1 MKIGDK
7 LKQGR
12 MTKNLTQVEVGEI
25 LNVSRRTVSSW
36 ELNRKY
42 QDLELLVALSD
53 LYDISLDTILR
64 EDEKMIQSLSEEI
77 RTGRK
82 RNYWLTLF
90 SMIYFLILIFYVFL
104 LIQGNQIISMQTLE
118 LYSLK
123 RTGLIS
129 VLMLSSLALGVIS
142 WVLPIVQIF
151 SERIKTQPTFLIISI
166 SSCAIAISF
175 QVIYHNLMLQTND
188 FSGLMDT
195 SGTLTVVTIILLLG
209 TLGLNFLSNF
219 IAFKKEQT
227 L

>member
-25 LNVSRRTVSSW
+25 LNVSRSTVSSW
-36 ELNRKY
+36 EVNRTY
-42 QDLELLVALSD
+42 PDLELLVALSD

-90 SMIYFLILIFYVFL
+90 SMIYFLILIFYVFM
-104 LIQGNQIISMQTLE
+104 LIQGNQIISMQILE

-151 SERIKTQPTFLIISI
+151 SKRIKTQPTFLIISI

-175 QVIYHNLMLQTND
+175 QVIYHNL
-188 FSGLMDT
+188 
-195 SGTLTVVTIILLLG
+195 
-209 TLGLNFLSNF
+209 
-219 IAFKKEQT
+219 K
-227 L
+227 

>member
-1 MKIGDK
+1 
-7 LKQGR
+7 
-12 MTKNLTQVEVGEI
+12 
-25 LNVSRRTVSSW
+25 
-36 ELNRKY
+36 
-42 QDLELLVALSD
+42 
-53 LYDISLDTILR
+53 
-64 EDEKMIQSLSEEI
+64 MIQSLSEEI

-151 SERIKTQPTFLIISI
+151 SKRIKTQPTFLIISI